1 MILFLDFDGVLHPEG
16 LQAGEGYKLFCARPV
31 LHQILRA
38 APDVDVVFSTSW
50 RLLYSFDE
58 LVSFATG
65 HEDLAHRFL
74 GITPHLPAEERRQGI
89 IGQREDEIQAWLA
102 MHGRDPGRWLALDDQ
117 PDFFWPRCS
126 GLYLTDWQ
134 SGLVDEDVWAIVE
147 SLR

>member
-16 LQAGEGYKLFCARPV
+16 LQAGEKDQLFCARPL

-38 APDVDVVFSTSW
+38 APNVDVVFTTSW
-50 RLLYSFDE
+50 RLMYPFAE

-65 HEDLAHRFL
+65 GENLAHRFV
-74 GITPHLPAEERRQGI
+74 GITPYRPAEERRQGI

-102 MHGRDPGRWLALDDQ
+102 MQGRDPGRWLALDDQ
-117 PDFFWPRCS
+117 PELFWLRS
-126 GLYLTDWQ
+126 AGLYLTNWQ
-134 SGLVDEDVWAIVE
+134 TGLVDEDVWAIVE